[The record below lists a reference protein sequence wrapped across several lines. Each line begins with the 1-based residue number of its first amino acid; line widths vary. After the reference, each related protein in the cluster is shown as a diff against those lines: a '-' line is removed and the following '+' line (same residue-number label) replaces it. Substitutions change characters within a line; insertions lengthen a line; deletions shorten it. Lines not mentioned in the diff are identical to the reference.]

1 MKKKKIKSQKTMMII
16 LILKLTR
23 GYFMLKPI
31 VILLLFSTSSF
42 SYAWVCP
49 NNFNQIAAGDS
60 IEKVT
65 TVCGKPASEKKSQA
79 GYRGPQ
85 QWQYYVTVNQPLSGS
100 GAPAGATPT
109 VQMSIAFVNQKA
121 INITVQAQSVA
132 STSICGPTISIG
144 DSDDSIK
151 KNCGSPTFI
160 QKQDTGNGTNEKT
173 IEIIEY
179 KYNTSAPNTLTFENG
194 VLKSRK

>member
-1 MKKKKIKSQKTMMII
+1 MKKKKIKSQKTTTII
-16 LILKLTR
+16 LILKPTR
-23 GYFMLKPI
+23 GYDMLKPI
-31 VILLLFSTSSF
+31 IILLLFGTSSL

-49 NNFNQIAAGDS
+49 TNFNQIAAGDS
-60 IEKVT
+60 IEQINVA
-65 TVCGKPASEKKSQA
+65 CGKPASEKKYQA

-85 QWQYYVTVNQPLSGS
+85 QWQYFVTVNQPLNGS

-132 STSICGPTISIG
+132 STSICGPTINVG

-151 KNCGSPTFI
+151 KNCGTPTFV
-160 QKQDTGNGTNEKT
+160 QKQTANNGASEKT
-173 IEIIEY
+173 IEITEY
-179 KYNTSAPNTLTFENG
+179 KYNTTPPNTLVFENG
-194 VLKSRK
+194 ILKSRK

>member
-1 MKKKKIKSQKTMMII
+1 MRKSIA
-16 LILKLTR
+16 
-23 GYFMLKPI
+23 
-31 VILLLFSTSSF
+31 ILLLFSTSTL

-49 NNFNQIAAGDS
+49 NNFSQIAAGDS
-60 IEKVT
+60 IEQVT
-65 TVCGKPASEKKSQA
+65 ALCGKPASEKKYQA

-85 QWQYYVTVNQPLSGS
+85 QWQYFVTVNQPLNGS

-132 STSICGPTISIG
+132 STSICGPTINIG

-151 KNCGSPTFI
+151 KNCGAPTFI

-179 KYNTSAPNTLTFENG
+179 KYNTTAPNTLVFENG
-194 VLKSRK
+194 ILKSRK